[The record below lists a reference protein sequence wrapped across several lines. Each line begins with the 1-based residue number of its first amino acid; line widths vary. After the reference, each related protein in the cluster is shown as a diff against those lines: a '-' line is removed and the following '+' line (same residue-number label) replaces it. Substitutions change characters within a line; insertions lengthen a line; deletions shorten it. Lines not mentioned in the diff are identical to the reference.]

1 LLALFVKEKVK
12 RMSPVTEL
20 VHSAQMFLQSN
31 FPLLQIQLTDI
42 LDIAILS
49 FIIYKLLWML
59 RKTSSGRL
67 MWGVLILMTAMFV
80 SSYVLSLT
88 ATSWLLDKVVQ
99 WGLLVLVV
107 LFQPEIRRFLERMG
121 SGRLGIVFA
130 SSKEAGQ
137 DMETAITQTAEA
149 YADLSRDK
157 VGALMVFERQNLLDD
172 VIKTGTE
179 LDCSVSSE
187 LLKNIFWNKAPLHD
201 GAVIVREGRIVGA
214 GCMLPLSG
222 NVNLSRDLGMRHRAG
237 IGMSEHSDAVVVI
250 VSEETGS
257 ISAAVGG
264 MLKRHLAP
272 ETLERLLR
280 NELLNDKQEEK
291 KGSQLPLVGLLMG
304 GSRKEGD
311 QL

>member
-1 LLALFVKEKVK
+1 MAEVI
-12 RMSPVTEL
+12 RDI
-20 VHSAQMFLQSN
+20 HMFWQSN
-31 FPLLQIQLTDI
+31 FPLLQLQLTDI

-49 FIIYKLLWML
+49 AVIYKLLWML
-59 RKTSSGRL
+59 RKTSSGRVMRGL
-67 MWGVLILMTAMFV
+67 LILLLAMAL
-80 SSYVLSLT
+80 SSAFKLT
-88 ATSWLLDKVVQ
+88 ATSFLLDKVVY
-99 WGLLVLVV
+99 WGIVVLVV

-121 SGRLGIVFA
+121 SGRLGLVFA
-130 SSKEAGQ
+130 STKEAGQ
-137 DMETAITQTAEA
+137 EMETAITQTAEA
-149 YADLSRDK
+149 YTDLSRDK

-172 VIKTGTE
+172 VIKTGTA
-179 LDCSVSSE
+179 LDCGVSSE

-201 GAVIVREGRIVGA
+201 GAVIVRNGRIVGA

-291 KGSQLPLVGLLMG
+291 KGGQFPLVGLLLG
-304 GSRKEGD
+304 QSRKEEGD

>member
-1 LLALFVKEKVK
+1 MAEPF
-12 RMSPVTEL
+12 
-20 VHSAQMFLQSN
+20 HNIQIFLQSN
-31 FPLLQIQLTDI
+31 FPLLQLQLTDI

-49 FIIYKLLWML
+49 FVIYKLLWML
-59 RKTSSGRL
+59 RKTSSGRVL
-67 MWGVLILMTAMFV
+67 RGLLILGLAMAL
-80 SSYVLSLT
+80 SSSNFLGLT
-88 ATSWLLDKVVQ
+88 ATSWLLDRVVQ
-99 WGLLVLVV
+99 WGIVVLAV

-121 SGRLGIVFA
+121 SGRLGLVFA
-130 SSKEAGQ
+130 STKEAGQ
-137 DMETAITQTAEA
+137 EVETAILQTTEA
-149 YADLSRDK
+149 YTDLSRDK

-172 VIKTGTE
+172 VIKTGTA

-201 GAVIVREGRIVGA
+201 GAVIVRDGRIVGA

-272 ETLERLLR
+272 ETLERH
-280 NELLNDKQEEK
+280 ELLNDKQEEK
-291 KGSQLPLVGLLMG
+291 KGGQFPLVGLLLG
-304 GSRKEGD
+304 GRKEEGD
-311 QL
+311 RL

>member
-1 LLALFVKEKVK
+1 
-12 RMSPVTEL
+12 MTEV
-20 VHSAQMFLQSN
+20 VHSAQMFVQSN
-31 FPLLQIQLTDI
+31 FPLLQLQLTDI

-49 FIIYKLLWML
+49 FVIYKLLWML
-59 RKTSSGRL
+59 RKTSSGRVL
-67 MWGVLILMTAMFV
+67 WGVLILMLVMFI
-80 SSYVLSLT
+80 SSSSVLGLT
-88 ATSWLLDKVVQ
+88 ATSFLLDKVVQ
-99 WGLLVLVV
+99 WGFLVLVV

-121 SGRLGIVFA
+121 SGRLGFVFA
-130 SSKEAGQ
+130 SAKEAGQ
-137 DMETAITQTAEA
+137 DVEIAISQTTEA
-149 YADLSRDK
+149 YVDLSRDK

-172 VIKTGTE
+172 VIKTGTA
-179 LDCSVSSE
+179 LDCGVSSE

-291 KGSQLPLVGLLMG
+291 RSGQLPLVGLLLG
-304 GSRKEGD
+304 GSKKEEGD
-311 QL
+311 PL

>member
-1 LLALFVKEKVK
+1 VAEVI
-12 RMSPVTEL
+12 RDI
-20 VHSAQMFLQSN
+20 HMFWQSN
-31 FPLLQIQLTDI
+31 FPLLQLQLTDI

-49 FIIYKLLWML
+49 AVIYKLLWML
-59 RKTSSGRL
+59 RKTSSGRVMRGL
-67 MWGVLILMTAMFV
+67 LILLLAMAL
-80 SSYVLSLT
+80 SSAFKLT
-88 ATSWLLDKVVQ
+88 ATSFLLDKVVY
-99 WGLLVLVV
+99 WGIVVLVV

-121 SGRLGIVFA
+121 SGRLGLVFA
-130 SSKEAGQ
+130 STKEAGQ
-137 DMETAITQTAEA
+137 EMETAITQTAEA
-149 YADLSRDK
+149 YTDLSRDK

-172 VIKTGTE
+172 VIKTGTA
-179 LDCSVSSE
+179 LDCGVSSE

-201 GAVIVREGRIVGA
+201 GAVIVRDGRIVGA

-280 NELLNDKQEEK
+280 NELLNDKQDEK
-291 KGSQLPLVGLLMG
+291 KGGQIPLVGLLLG
-304 GSRKEGD
+304 GGRKEEGD
-311 QL
+311 RL

>member
-1 LLALFVKEKVK
+1 
-12 RMSPVTEL
+12 MSPVAE
-20 VHSAQMFLQSN
+20 VIRDIHMFWQSN

-49 FIIYKLLWML
+49 LVIYKLLWML
-59 RKTSSGRL
+59 RKTSSGRVMRGL
-67 MWGVLILMTAMFV
+67 LILLLAMAL
-80 SSYVLSLT
+80 SSAFKLT
-88 ATSWLLDKVVQ
+88 ATSFLLDKVVY
-99 WGLLVLVV
+99 WGIVVLVV

-121 SGRLGIVFA
+121 SGRLGLVFA
-130 SSKEAGQ
+130 STKEAGQ
-137 DMETAITQTAEA
+137 EMETAITQTAEA
-149 YADLSRDK
+149 YTDLSRDK

-172 VIKTGTE
+172 VIKTGTA
-179 LDCSVSSE
+179 LDCGVSSE

-201 GAVIVREGRIVGA
+201 GAVIVRDGRIVGA

-280 NELLNDKQEEK
+280 NELLNDKQDEK
-291 KGSQLPLVGLLMG
+291 KGGQIPLVGLLLG
-304 GSRKEGD
+304 GGRKEEGD
-311 QL
+311 RL

>member
-1 LLALFVKEKVK
+1 MLEAIQ
-12 RMSPVTEL
+12 T
-20 VHSAQMFLQSN
+20 FLQSSM
-31 FPLLQIQLTDI
+31 PIILLRPSDF
-42 LDIAILS
+42 LDIGILS
-49 FIIYKLLWML
+49 LVIYKMLWMM
-59 RKTSSGRL
+59 RKTSSGR
-67 MWGVLILMTAMFV
+67 VLRGIMILVGAMAL
-80 SSYVLSLT
+80 SSAIRLT
-88 ATSWLLDKVVQ
+88 ATSFLLNKAVE
-99 WGLLVLVV
+99 WGILVLVI
-107 LFQPEIRRFLERMG
+107 LFQPEIRRFLERVG
-121 SGRLGIVFA
+121 SSRLGLNFTA
-130 SSKEAGQ
+130 NKESLM
-137 DMETAITQTAEA
+137 DVETAITQTTEA

-157 VGALMVFERQNLLDD
+157 VGALMVFERHNLLDD
-172 VIKTGTE
+172 VIKTGTP
-179 LDCSVSSE
+179 LDCAVSSE

-201 GAVIVREGRIVGA
+201 GAVIVRDGRIVGA

-280 NELLNDKQEEK
+280 NELTNDSQEER
-291 KGSQLPLVGLLMG
+291 KGGQIPLISQLLDW
-304 GSRKEGD
+304 SRKESD